1 MKNLPISYKFLGI
14 ITVLIL
20 LMLFLLGSNYITYQ
34 SLTEE
39 SALHTLEK
47 STQQTATELDTY
59 FSDLSNLSLV
69 PMSQKFDSY
78 DFAHIIQESSNGSDD
93 FNADV
98 VLDDM
103 LQKLLSYKPS
113 LQSIMLAF
121 PDGSV
126 NCVMPNYWQLYSIDI
141 QNLPWFD
148 EMLHSSGKAKFL
160 PAFSFDVLY
169 DGKVQNKTVFPIVR
183 TIRIIPSGQ
192 IVGMLMLNTELSY
205 LEELVQ
211 RMEMFPGQRTMI
223 LSDAG
228 VVIYDSAQNDLSKAS
243 AENYLAAIQNQ
254 NGASIGDL
262 GGERCLCSY
271 STAKDVGWI
280 VVSAVSADVLHQ
292 KMNYISQRT
301 TIWMVLI
308 TFCAVFSTIFTSK
321 YISKPLRNLTLSMQL
336 VERGQFDVSLS
347 TNRTDE
353 IGILTNAFN
362 HMVSQ
367 INLLLQE
374 KYINQ
379 LTQKKLEIS
388 MLQMQ
393 INPHFLYNTLESIS
407 MMAEINDDREAADMA
422 SSLGQLL
429 RYSLH
434 NKKAIVP
441 LWQEIY
447 YLSQYINLQQ
457 HRWEHQFIIEEF
469 IDPALYTQ
477 QIIPLSLQ
485 PILENAINHG
495 MKSVKKGGIITIS
508 SKRQPNFF
516 SILVQDNGGGIPPE
530 QLEGLNNYINEK
542 NQDFSGVGLRN
553 VNKRLKLRMGE
564 KYGLIIHS
572 TAGKGTTV
580 EIRLPYGEYVDSPE
594 TT

>member
-39 SALHTLEK
+39 SALRTLGN
-47 STQQTATELDTY
+47 STEQAAAELDTY
-59 FSDLSNLSLV
+59 FSDLSHLSLV
-69 PMSQKFDSY
+69 PMSQKYDSY
-78 DFAHIIQESSNGSDD
+78 DFAHIIEESSSGSKA
-93 FNADV
+93 FNADA

-126 NCVMPNYWQLYSIDI
+126 NCVMPNYWHLHSIDI
-141 QNLPWFD
+141 QSQPWFD
-148 EMLHSSGKAKFL
+148 DMLYSSGKAKFL
-160 PAFSFDVLY
+160 PAFTFQVLY

-192 IVGMLMLNTELSY
+192 VVGMLMLNTELSY
-205 LEELVQ
+205 LKELVQ
-211 RMEMFPGQRTMI
+211 RMEMFPDQRTMI
-223 LSDAG
+223 VSDAG
-228 VVIYDSAQNDLSKAS
+228 DVIYDSAQNDPSQVS
-243 AENYLAAIQNQ
+243 AENYLSAIQHG
-254 NGASIGDL
+254 NGASIDDL
-262 GGERCLCSY
+262 GGERCLRSY
-271 STAKDVGWI
+271 STAKDVGWT
-280 VVSAVSADVLHQ
+280 VVSVVSADVLHQ
-292 KMNYISQRT
+292 KMNFIAQRT

-308 TFCAVFSTIFTSK
+308 IFCAVFVTYFTSK
-321 YISKPLRNLTLSMQL
+321 YISKPLRSLTLSMQL
-336 VERGQFDVSLS
+336 VERGQFDVSLTTS
-347 TNRTDE
+347 RTDE

-367 INLLLQE
+367 INQLIQE

-422 SSLGQLL
+422 SSLGRLL

-447 YLSQYINLQQ
+447 YLSQYINLQ
-457 HRWEHQFIIEEF
+457 HRWEHQFMIEEF
-469 IDPALYTQ
+469 INPALYTQ

-495 MKSVKKGGIITIS
+495 MESVKKGGMITIS
-508 SKRQPNFF
+508 SKRQSDFF
-516 SILVQDNGGGIPPE
+516 SILVHDNGSGIPPE
-530 QLEGLNNYINEK
+530 KLEQLNDYINEK
-542 NQDFSGVGLRN
+542 NENFSGVGLRN
-553 VNKRLKLRMGE
+553 VNKRIKLRMGE

-572 TAGKGTTV
+572 SAGKGTTV
-580 EIRLPYGEYVDSPE
+580 GIRLPYGEYVDSPE